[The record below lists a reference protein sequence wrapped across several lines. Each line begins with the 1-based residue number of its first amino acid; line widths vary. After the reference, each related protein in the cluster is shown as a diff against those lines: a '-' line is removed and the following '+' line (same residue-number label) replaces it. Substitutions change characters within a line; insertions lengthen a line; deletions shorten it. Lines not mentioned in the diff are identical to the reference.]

1 MSAIEPKYLRF
12 FQKSRNWKIRFQN
25 IEFHILGKVMIERI
39 GKNYELNQV
48 LFKEF
53 PFADNCSE
61 ILNYMSYDRI
71 GKIHNFMMGEE
82 KYIDL
87 KNTENGD
94 IKKFLWWAIKEGN
107 TNFISD

>member
-1 MSAIEPKYLRF
+1 MSAKEPKYLKF
-12 FQKSRNWKIRFQN
+12 FQKSKNWKIRFQN

-61 ILNYMSYDRI
+61 ILDYMSYDRI
-71 GKIHNFMMGEE
+71 GKIHNFIIGEE
-82 KYIDL
+82 KYIGL
-87 KNTENGD
+87 ENAENRD
-94 IKKFLWWAIKEGN
+94 IKKFICWVFKAGN